1 MGNREL
7 VAPAS
12 CVTCSEFL
20 VTSAELGLAL
30 AQRVSWRGL
39 RGGKGTW
46 EEAQLSLSHMVVL
59 AELYSQEEP
68 WTAQRGWTS
77 CVGSGCGCGP
87 GPSLLSCLSDS
98 GALPVSCRR
107 QGLSRGSCLRV
118 GGALRR
124 CRAAW

>member
-59 AELYSQEEP
+59 AEDFTPRKSPGQPRGDGRAVWAAGVAAGLDPACFPAFQTLELSQ
-68 WTAQRGWTS
+68 
-77 CVGSGCGCGP
+77 
-87 GPSLLSCLSDS
+87 SLAD
-98 GALPVSCRR
+98 V
-107 QGLSRGSCLRV
+107 
-118 GGALRR
+118 
-124 CRAAW
+124 RA